1 MATQTFTSN
10 GIGLNKPYR
19 DDIPPQKTPISE
31 GDKTLP
37 IKMYEQKQL
46 TNLHTPGVKDDSGKS
61 RTGLMFSN
69 FANALLAV
77 SEVST
82 YGANKYTPNGWL
94 TVPDGR
100 DRYTDALFRHL
111 LAGFSQKND
120 PESNLDHLAHAAWNA
135 LAILELTIR
144 KELSQMK

>member
-19 DDIPPQKTPISE
+19 DDIQTKTPLSE

-37 IKMYEQKQL
+37 IEMYETKSSD
-46 TNLHTPGVKDDSGKS
+46 LHAPGVKDDSGKS

-69 FANALLAV
+69 FSHALLAV

-82 YGANKYTPNGWL
+82 YGANKYTPNGWI

-100 DRYTDALFRHL
+100 NRYTDALGRHL
-111 LAGFSQKND
+111 LTSFSQKND

-144 KELSQMK
+144 KELTETSK